1 MENEMT
7 AACKTATYTKEIL
20 LDDERGRGFASMVRV
35 GPYLFLSG
43 SDGHR
48 SPETEK
54 IDPRVTWQ
62 PEAQTRNSYDRIV
75 RRLER
80 CGYSADCIVWLEH
93 FVSSQEWMQLR
104 LAQWRDYFGMAGTAG
119 GGAQALMS
127 GINMVTTTALAATP
141 ETEHVI
147 IDGPPT
153 TPFPGPWTER
163 ARWVERAYEP
173 AFSLEGVRCSRAVQV
188 GDFIFTVGVRGHVN
202 PFTGEVAPV
211 ETPEGFPIQIRNSYD
226 EYRSFLIKAGLGL
239 KDLIRV
245 DSHMRNVNRAEEYW
259 AVCKELLGGPI
270 PFATA
275 PVGMPVG
282 GTSEMD
288 MCAIATGPGVP
299 RDVAWRPDR
308 PDVAQSVRAGGL
320 VFASGCS
327 GFHDAASGARLPE
340 LGGDAAAQA
349 RQAFRGLKRALGR
362 FDTGIANVA
371 RLDVVLR
378 DIYFEDEFLGI
389 LRDVCGKNAPT
400 VTVAGGDPHDR
411 AEVEL
416 SAIAAA

>member
-1 MENEMT
+1 MT
-7 AACKTATYTKEIL
+7 VNYTKEIL
-20 LDDERGRGFASMVRV
+20 LEDERGRGFAAVARA

-48 SPETEK
+48 LPETEE

-80 CGYSADCIVWLEH
+80 CGYGADCVVWLEH

-104 LAQWRDYFGMAGTAG
+104 LALWRDYFGMKRTAG
-119 GGAQALMS
+119 GGAQAFMS

-141 ETEHVI
+141 ETGRII

-163 ARWVERAYEP
+163 ARWVEQAYQP
-173 AFSLEGVRCSRAVQV
+173 AFNLEGVRCSRAVQV

-211 ETPEGFPIQIRNSYD
+211 EVPEGFSTQIRNSYD
-226 EYRSFLIKAGLGL
+226 EYRAFLSKAGLGF
-239 KDLIRV
+239 KDLVRV
-245 DSHMRNVNRAEEYW
+245 DSHMRNVNRAAEYW
-259 AVCKELLGGPI
+259 AVCQELLGGQI

-275 PVGMPVG
+275 PAGMPVG
-282 GTSEMD
+282 GTGEMD
-288 MCAIATGPGVP
+288 MCAIAAAPGVVKE
-299 RDVAWRPDR
+299 VAWLPER
-308 PDVAQSVRAGGL
+308 PDVAQAVRAGGL
-320 VFASGCS
+320 VFASGCA
-327 GFHDAASGARLPE
+327 GLHDARSGVRLPE
-340 LGGDAAAQA
+340 LCGDAAGQA
-349 RQAFRGLKRALGR
+349 RQAFRRLEAALGR
-362 FDTGIANVA
+362 FNIGLERVV
-371 RLDVVLR
+371 RLDVMLR
-378 DIYFEDEFLGI
+378 DIYFEDEFLDI
-389 LRDVCGKNAPT
+389 LRDVCGQAAPA
-400 VTVAGGDPHDR
+400 VTVVGGEPEDW

-416 SAIAAA
+416 SAVAAA